1 MSLNP
6 ELLAEVSEVLGGVG
20 YLVGGSVR
28 DTILERPVKDY
39 DFCTPMLPDVIEQAV
54 RDAGK
59 KPILLGKRFGTIAF
73 KAQGEEVEVTT
84 FRTELYI
91 PGDRKPEVQYS
102 KNLLDDMS
110 RRDFTMNAIAMN
122 FDQQVFD
129 PFGGRDDIEDK
140 LIRPVGNGAD
150 RINDDPLRMLRAVRF
165 AAQLGFDI
173 DVVLNDHINDLKHKL
188 MTVSRERWTQELDNI
203 LLSNNPSALVLLR
216 ESGLLS
222 VVLPELHAQAGYSH
236 LRTIGEA
243 LASQPADANRRWAL
257 LLNETGRLY
266 GESLQE
272 RAVATELLSD
282 GICARLRFSNDRA
295 KLTKDMISFK
305 QARHRGLWN

>member
-84 FRTELYI
+84 FRTELYV

-173 DVVLNDHINDLKHKL
+173 DVVLNEHINDLKHKL
-188 MTVSRERWTQELDNI
+188 MTVSRERWTQELDKI

-222 VVLPELHAQAGYSH
+222 VVLPELRTSYEH
-236 LRTIGEA
+236 LRNIGDEMA
-243 LASQPADANRRWAL
+243 LMTANPANRWAFL
-257 LLNETGRLY
+257 INEIGGLY
-266 GESLQE
+266 GHSRQE
-272 RAVATELLSD
+272 KAVATELLSD